1 MATDPVCGME
11 VEERTAAAKSEWQ
24 GKTWYFCSDEC
35 KRRFDQDPKQF
46 AISAA

>member
-11 VEERTAAAKSEWQ
+11 VREGDAPAKSEWQ

-35 KRRFDQDPKQF
+35 KRRFEADPKKY
-46 AISAA
+46 AIPAA